1 MTIEKNIEV
10 KKSSILYIDDEVNN
24 LNAFKASFRRE
35 YEITL
40 CGSPLEAYE
49 ILKNQTF
56 ELIITDQRMPEMN
69 GTDFLASILK
79 FYPETMRI
87 LLTGYADI
95 NAVIAAINKG
105 EIYRYVTKPWKENEL
120 RGVIS
125 SAFEVYS
132 LRKENKLLTQSLL
145 KANEQL
151 EFMLR
156 QKLLS

>member
-1 MTIEKNIEV
+1 MTIEKTTETQKN
-10 KKSSILYIDDEVNN
+10 SILYIDDEVNN
-24 LNAFKASFRRE
+24 LNVFKAAFRRE

-49 ILKNQTF
+49 VLKNQTF

-79 FYPETMRI
+79 THPEPMRI
-87 LLTGYADI
+87 LLTGYSDI
-95 NAVIAAINKG
+95 AAVIDAINKG
-105 EIYRYVTKPWKENEL
+105 EVYRYVTKPWLEDEL

-125 SAFEVYS
+125 SAFEVFS
-132 LRKENKLLTQSLL
+132 LRKENKLLTHSLL
-145 KANEQL
+145 LANEQL